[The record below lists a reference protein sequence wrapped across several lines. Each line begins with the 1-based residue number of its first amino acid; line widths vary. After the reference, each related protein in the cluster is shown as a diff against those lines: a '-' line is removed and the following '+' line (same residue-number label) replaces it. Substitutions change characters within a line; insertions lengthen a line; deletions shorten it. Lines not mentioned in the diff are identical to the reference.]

1 MTFEKQSN
9 RDNTMYELGQF
20 GKNVRMEFTREER
33 EREIEERKKNRSKY
47 RNFSS
52 ILKHYR
58 TKGRQAGSSYH
69 RGLFLHDGKSNSKVS
84 L

>member
-33 EREIEERKKNRSKY
+33 EREIEERK
-47 RNFSS
+47 
-52 ILKHYR
+52 
-58 TKGRQAGSSYH
+58 
-69 RGLFLHDGKSNSKVS
+69 
-84 L
+84 